1 MQSLVF
7 KLPFSQ
13 NVFTESKV
21 SPYFDTNV
29 DFKYLNF
36 QLPETS
42 PEEKVNLLK
51 GLNPSQRSGVL

>member
-1 MQSLVF
+1 MESWVF
-7 KLPFSQ
+7 MLHFPQ

-21 SPYFDTNV
+21 SPYFDSNI

-42 PEEKVNLLK
+42 PEEKVNIFK
-51 GLNPSQRSGVL
+51 GLNPSQGDNV